1 VAIRFRFAAVLGM
14 AALLGGCSLVPLP
27 PEPEPLPRVA
37 ADFAL
42 GTLWYRQAQQTR
54 PPEYAQPGA
63 TFHEGRVFHA
73 DRPDRIRAF
82 DALSGETLW
91 QVELRST
98 LDPELSLRINTALGA
113 GDGAVYAGT
122 REGRVLAFDAAD
134 GTLRWEARLASEVA
148 AAPVVAGRIVLA
160 RSSDGRIYGLDAD
173 NGATRWLQ
181 ESVVPPLSLRGA
193 GQPLVDQRQ
202 VYAGLANGRL
212 IAVSADSGEVAWE
225 TAIGIAEG
233 RSEFE
238 RLVDVDAG
246 LALADGTVFA
256 AAYQAR
262 LAAVSTVS
270 GRIQWSRDLS
280 IHQDLLLDGE
290 LLFVTTEQA
299 EVMALDRAKGD
310 VLWRQGGLSG
320 RLLTA
325 PVLVDGLLVTA
336 DNAGYL
342 HWLSPEDGRFLAR
355 IRVSDEAILETPV
368 STGDTLYVVDAAGAL
383 QALRRVGR
391 AL

>member
-1 VAIRFRFAAVLGM
+1 MKACFRFVAVLGT
-14 AALLGGCSLVPLP
+14 AVLLGACSLVPLP

-37 ADFAL
+37 ADFTV

-63 TFHEGRVFHA
+63 TFYEGRVFHA

-82 DALSGETLW
+82 DASSGKALW
-91 QVELRST
+91 QVDLRST
-98 LDPELSLRINTALGA
+98 LDPDLSLQLNTALGVGA
-113 GDGAVYAGT
+113 GMVFAGT
-122 REGRVLAFDAAD
+122 REGRVIAFAAED
-134 GTLRWEARLASEVA
+134 GALRWEARLVSEVA
-148 AAPVVAGRIVLA
+148 APPVAAGRIVVA

-193 GQPLVDQRQ
+193 GRPLIDQRQ
-202 VYAGLANGRL
+202 IYAGLANGRL
-212 IAVSADSGEVAWE
+212 IAISSDSGEVAWE

-238 RLVDVDAG
+238 RLVDVDG
-246 LALADGTVFA
+246 DLAVGDGTVFA

-270 GRIQWSRDLS
+270 GRIQWSRDMS
-280 IHQDLLLDGE
+280 IHQALLLDGE
-290 LLFVTTEQA
+290 QLFVTTDQA

-310 VLWRQGGLSG
+310 ILWRQGELSG

-325 PVLVDGLLVTA
+325 PVLFDGLLVIA
-336 DNAGYL
+336 DNTGYL

-355 IRVSDEAILETPV
+355 IRISDEAILETPV
-368 STGDTLYVVDAAGAL
+368 STTEALYVVDAAGGL
-383 QALRRVGR
+383 QALRRVER
-391 AL
+391 AP